1 MSDLEASL
9 RWRELGLKGTGLGT
23 DVVEDSPGKPET
35 PHKRGDGGRGISN
48 HLTYE
53 DMCR

>member
-1 MSDLEASL
+1 MWDLEPPL
-9 RWRELGLKGTGLGT
+9 RWSELGLKGTGLGT

-35 PHKRGDGGRGISN
+35 PPGGDGGRGISN

-53 DMCR
+53 DTCR

>member
-1 MSDLEASL
+1 MWDLEAPL
-9 RWRELGLKGTGLGT
+9 GWRKLGLKGTGLGT

-35 PHKRGDGGRGISN
+35 PQGDGGRAISN

-53 DMCR
+53 DTCR